1 MSLHQFQNEPVQVLD
16 VDEASGIVVK
26 LCPNISKVLNA
37 VLFNWKF
44 EMICLLEEG
53 IDYDGY
59 EQVDKYL
66 RNQNLKQKEE
76 DVGGHW

>member
-53 IDYDGY
+53 INYDGN